1 MILISDFCL
10 TARNRGTA
18 ALGYGA
24 ISFLRE
30 KGYLNSS
37 DVIVLL
43 ELTRNPLKKSFYTKN
58 IIQGKKVTFYHL
70 FVNSIEYRLLMAFG
84 LIIPFSRFGKFC
96 KNLKFVASING
107 GDGFSDIYGDTL
119 FKSRLLYTHLAMKLG
134 VPHILLPQTIGPFEK
149 KCNKEEA
156 HNIIKYS
163 EAIFVRDK
171 KYVKELDDLGVKY
184 ELTKDLSAYMQP
196 EAWDISV
203 QTGAVGINIS
213 GLAYSNKFG
222 KTAGQFDIYPSLIE
236 VLIRHF
242 QNKGVQVFLI
252 PHAYGFNNPEDFNDD
267 LVATKEVYNKL
278 ENKTNVVFINK
289 DLSSPQIKYL
299 ISKMSFFCGTRMHA
313 NFAAIYTGVP
323 VFGLSYSYKFA
334 GAFEANGLSTEQ
346 TFMINNMQESDIP
359 KLVNIIDNFYNLNKL
374 Y

>member
-43 ELTRNPLKKSFYTKN
+43 ELTRNPLKKSFYTQN
-58 IIQGKKVTFYHL
+58 IVQGKEVTFYHL
-70 FVNSIEYRLLMAFG
+70 FVTSIEYRLLMAFG

-119 FKSRLLYTHLAMKLG
+119 FKSRLPYTHLAMKLS

-184 ELTKDLSAYMQP
+184 ELTKDLFDNDLGEKHDEMALRIWNYFKKK
-196 EAWDISV
+196 SV
-203 QTGAVGINIS
+203 
-213 GLAYSNKFG
+213 
-222 KTAGQFDIYPSLIE
+222 E
-236 VLIRHF
+236 
-242 QNKGVQVFLI
+242 
-252 PHAYGFNNPEDFNDD
+252 
-267 LVATKEVYNKL
+267 
-278 ENKTNVVFINK
+278 
-289 DLSSPQIKYL
+289 
-299 ISKMSFFCGTRMHA
+299 
-313 NFAAIYTGVP
+313 
-323 VFGLSYSYKFA
+323 
-334 GAFEANGLSTEQ
+334 
-346 TFMINNMQESDIP
+346 
-359 KLVNIIDNFYNLNKL
+359 LVNIGCTVILDWGFWTLESRRNLTEFYHSQNVRILS
-374 Y
+374 